1 MWKKDE
7 LEGLFSPLLS
17 QRIISVSLW
26 FALPCLLL
34 HPIPRPDMLPPPKDG
49 HARTRMSDM
58 EVSDNHEQPTDTAA
72 PGASPSEST
81 AAPTVGEVAALAPE
95 LLTLRGHLE
104 ALLLSIDRPLAAEKA
119 ARALGLVPEDKPE
132 EKPEPAATS
141 DTDAPVEESP
151 AKRRASA
158 RRSAV
163 IESAERIIEQLVASL
178 NEAYETTGRSF
189 RIERVAGG
197 LRVMTQPAFAP
208 TLARFHK
215 DRQQTR
221 LSKAGVETLAIIAY
235 RQPIT
240 RAELES
246 IRGVSCGEVLKSLLD
261 RRLVGIK
268 GRAEELGRPLLYG
281 TTKQFLDH
289 FGLASTADLPSP
301 EELRAS
307 L

>member
-1 MWKKDE
+1 
-7 LEGLFSPLLS
+7 
-17 QRIISVSLW
+17 
-26 FALPCLLL
+26 
-34 HPIPRPDMLPPPKDG
+34 
-49 HARTRMSDM
+49 MSDT
-58 EVSDNHEQPTDTAA
+58 EVSANHDQSNTAA
-72 PGASPSEST
+72 EAEPRSTGPSSGDSVELS
-81 AAPTVGEVAALAPE
+81 PE

-119 ARALGLVPEDKPE
+119 ARALGLIPDEKPQDKPE
-132 EKPEPAATS
+132 PSVTS
-141 DTDAPVEESP
+141 DSETPAEESP
-151 AKRRASA
+151 AKKRATA

-163 IESAERIIEQLVASL
+163 IEAAERIVEQLVASL
-178 NEAYETTGRSF
+178 NEAYETTGRAF

-215 DRQQTR
+215 ERQQTR

-246 IRGVSCGEVLKSLLD
+246 IRGVACGEVLKSLLD

>member
-1 MWKKDE
+1 
-7 LEGLFSPLLS
+7 
-17 QRIISVSLW
+17 
-26 FALPCLLL
+26 
-34 HPIPRPDMLPPPKDG
+34 MLPKPKDG

-58 EVSDNHEQPTDTAA
+58 DVSDNQEQPTDTAA
-72 PGASPSEST
+72 APAEPT
-81 AAPTVGEVAALAPE
+81 AGEAAALAPE
-95 LLTLRGHLE
+95 ILTLRGHLE

-119 ARALGLVPEDKPE
+119 ARALGLIPEDKPE

-151 AKRRASA
+151 AKKRASA

-178 NEAYETTGRSF
+178 NEAYETTGRAF

-289 FGLASTADLPSP
+289 FGLATTADLPSP